1 VKILALAC
9 IVLVVLIGAV
19 PSTVAVRAASHP
31 AATSSA
37 HAAPNTDSATAGVR
51 ISTSRYGRVEI
62 TTAVGASCALRI
74 EVDSGEYG
82 DGPPRLVRGVAGADG
97 ALVWI
102 YPAPLVPAGHGR
114 HVVSCTVD
122 ERSVDAAIDFDIS
135 AATVDPRGFR
145 VRVQPIDPATG
156 LVGVASRLEPGLLPA
171 RDAAV
176 AELNAKL
183 ADAWREATRGLGT
196 LTVVR
201 DSADIVVNV
210 IPGRGTSGHWRGLDG
225 TQRVVLFVV
234 DERGRP
240 WTEGGMTAALHELGH
255 IWCCWGPDTAPG
267 GHWSDRRADPF
278 LHGVNQFGLMTDV
291 VVCLARG
298 AVMACPSLFSGRE
311 LAAMGFSDIPAP
323 ASDQCALRSSELRA
337 RVRLLDSQLDA
348 SSIWLEATRAEL
360 EQQMAREIEPIR
372 RAYPSGALP
381 PDVYA
386 TYRALVTRHERMR
399 ADFNAR
405 LGAHNAQV
413 GTRNDLAH
421 EINALPC

>member
-1 VKILALAC
+1 VKTFALAC
-9 IVLVVLIGAV
+9 IVVVVLIGAV
-19 PSTVAVRAASHP
+19 PSTIAVRSASHPGATPSERAAS
-31 AATSSA
+31 
-37 HAAPNTDSATAGVR
+37 NGDSGIAGVR

-62 TTAVGASCALRI
+62 TTAAGAACTLRI
-74 EVDSGEYG
+74 EVERGEYG
-82 DGPPRLVRGVAGADG
+82 DGPPRLVRGAAGADG
-97 ALVWI
+97 ALAWS

-114 HVVSCTVD
+114 HVVSCTVAQ
-122 ERSVDAAIDFDIS
+122 RSVDAAADFDIG

-145 VRVQPIDPATG
+145 VRVQAIDPATG
-156 LVGVASRLEPGLLPA
+156 LGGVAGRLEPGLVPA

-176 AELNAKL
+176 AELNANL
-183 ADAWREATRGLGT
+183 ADAWRQATRGLGT
-196 LTVVR
+196 LAVVPE
-201 DSADIVVNV
+201 SADIVVSV
-210 IPGRGTSGHWRGLDG
+210 IPARGTSGHQRAADG
-225 TQRVVLFVV
+225 TQRVLLYVV

-255 IWCCWGPDTAPG
+255 IWCCWGPYAAPD
-267 GHWSDRRADPF
+267 GHWSERRADP
-278 LHGVNQFGLMTDV
+278 LLQGVNQFGLMTDV

-298 AVMACPSLFSGRE
+298 AVMACPSQFSGRE

-323 ASDQCALRSSELRA
+323 TPDECALRSSALRA
-337 RVRLLDSQLDA
+337 RLGVLDSQLDA
-348 SSIWLEATRAEL
+348 SSAWLDATRAEL
-360 EQQMAREIEPIR
+360 ERLAQKIEPIQ

-386 TYRALVTRHERMR
+386 SYGALVARHERML
-399 ADFNAR
+399 ADFNGR